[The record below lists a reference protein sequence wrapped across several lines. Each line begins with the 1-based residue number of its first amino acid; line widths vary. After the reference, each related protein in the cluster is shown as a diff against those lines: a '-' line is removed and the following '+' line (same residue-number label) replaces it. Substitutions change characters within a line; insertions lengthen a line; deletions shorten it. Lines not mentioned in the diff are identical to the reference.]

1 MLIPNLGRIA
11 ETAHTRA
18 QDGAMFGS
26 RSTFL
31 GAQVELQKEV
41 ILGPYKIDVGEAKK
55 ANKGPFWGVENGAIL
70 GSPKWSYFWSHFWSH
85 FKRPNISHVRCQNEL
100 FLEAENEP

>member
-55 ANKGPFWGVENGAIL
+55 ANKAFFLGVENGPILEGQKKTISAAI
-70 GSPKWSYFWSHFWSH
+70 SKQF
-85 FKRPNISHVRCQNEL
+85 
-100 FLEAENEP
+100 

>member
-1 MLIPNLGRIA
+1 MGRIA

-18 QDGAMFGS
+18 QDGAMSGS

-31 GAQVELQKEV
+31 GVQVEVQKEV
-41 ILGPYKIDVGEAKK
+41 ILGAYKIDVGEAKK
-55 ANKGPFWGVENGAIL
+55 ANKGPFWGG
-70 GSPKWSYFWSHFWSH
+70 GKWSHFGGPKWSYFWSNCWSH

>member
-41 ILGPYKIDVGEAKK
+41 ILGPYKIDIGEAKK
-55 ANKGPFWGVENGAIL
+55 ANKGPFWGG
-70 GSPKWSYFWSHFWSH
+70 GKWSHFGEP
-85 FKRPNISHVRCQNEL
+85 KMEL
-100 FLEAENEP
+100 FWEPFLEPCLEPF